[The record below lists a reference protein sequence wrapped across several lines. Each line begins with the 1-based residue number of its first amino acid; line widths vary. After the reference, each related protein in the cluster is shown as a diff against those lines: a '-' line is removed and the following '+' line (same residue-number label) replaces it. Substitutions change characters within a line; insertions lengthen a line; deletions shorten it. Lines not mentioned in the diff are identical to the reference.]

1 MGLVK
6 AIGHAETVAA
16 VDFARAKG
24 RNITC
29 LKIMSE
35 IAAANM
41 PSF

>member
-1 MGLVK
+1 MSFDK
-6 AIGHAETVAA
+6 CIWYAEAVAA

-24 RNITC
+24 MNITC
-29 LKIMSE
+29 LRIMSE